1 MIPTFAGT
9 INESVLSPPSHE
21 PEIALGRVG
30 WPGDDDIVDL
40 GTADNDGATL
50 LKVTLHRGGYPGD
63 IPKPGEAA
71 GYRVRVRV
79 MGPVFDVP
87 PKGTEVCVAFPGG
100 IGMVAGAGVLLGSL
114 TRTPDHQFSA
124 TATKI
129 DAGTE
134 RDLILKGRAVTMTMH
149 SPTGSGPEPYVSL
162 TPEDGIQALD
172 ADGFGFLVKDQA
184 VTIFAPDED
193 GDAKSIVRLTKSQ
206 IMIANRDANGAPCS
220 VTLGDQEV
228 CLAGLASNSFT
239 PGANLGA
246 AATAATPAVVGVGTA
261 AAVAAW
267 VAALTVW
274 ATAVTSAVNAL
285 APGSIAVP
293 LPPMPM
299 APSATI
305 NIQP

>member
-100 IGMVAGAGVLLGSL
+100 IGMVAGAGVLLGRL
-114 TRTPDHQFSA
+114 QRTPEIQFN
-124 TATKI
+124 ATKTKL
-129 DAGTE
+129 DVGPDQ
-134 RDLILKGRAVTMTMH
+134 DLVLKGRSVTISDYENRFLAVG
-149 SPTGSGPEPYVSL
+149 PDTGMLMS
-162 TPEDGIQALD
+162 D
-172 ADGFGFLVKDQA
+172 ADGTTVQMKDRTLVIMVPGDDKVARA
-184 VTIFAPDED
+184 VLSLSVDAIGLVHKSDAGMTVLQM
-193 GDAKSIVRLTKSQ
+193 GDAKFQALGLQGMFVF
-206 IMIANRDANGAPCS
+206 GA
-220 VTLGDQEV
+220 TLI
-228 CLAGLASNSFT
+228 
-239 PGANLGA
+239 GA
-246 AATAATPAVVGVGTA
+246 AATPATAAVVGVPSSSGSA
-261 AAVAAW
+261 GVAS
-267 VAALTVW
+267 
-274 ATAVTSAVNAL
+274 TSVFIS
-285 APGSIAVP
+285 P
-293 LPPMPM
+293 
-299 APSATI
+299 
-305 NIQP
+305 

>member
-1 MIPTFAGT
+1 MLDFAGT
-9 INESVLSPPSHE
+9 INESILNPPSHE

-129 DAGTE
+129 DAGPD
-134 RDLILKGRAVTMTMH
+134 RDLVLKGRSVVLTRHNPDGTGAEDFVSV
-149 SPTGSGPEPYVSL
+149 SPDG
-162 TPEDGIQALD
+162 GIQALT
-172 ADGFGFLVKDQA
+172 ADGCGVVLKDQ
-184 VTIFAPDED
+184 TITLFVADA
-193 GDAKSIVRLTKSQ
+193 GDAKSVL
-206 IMIANRDANGAPCS
+206 S
-220 VTLGDQEV
+220 VTKDAMRLMQKVSATKTTVVSIAEDVVSIVGKTFRALCGNVALGI
-228 CLAGLASNSFT
+228 
-239 PGANLGA
+239 A
-246 AATAATPAVVGVGTA
+246 AAQPVMLGTNMPS
-261 AAVAAW
+261 
-267 VAALTVW
+267 
-274 ATAVTSAVNAL
+274 TAVFS
-285 APGSIAVP
+285 
-293 LPPMPM
+293 
-299 APSATI
+299 
-305 NIQP
+305 Q